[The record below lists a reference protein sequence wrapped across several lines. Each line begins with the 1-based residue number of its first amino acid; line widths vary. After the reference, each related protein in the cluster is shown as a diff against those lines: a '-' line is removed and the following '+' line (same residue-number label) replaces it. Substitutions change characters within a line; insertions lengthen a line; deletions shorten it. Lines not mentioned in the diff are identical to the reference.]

1 MKKFIL
7 VLLFNLITGI
17 NSYSQPTA
25 IAAQIS
31 YNGSFASGTY
41 MVYRAWNN
49 YNISLN
55 TLRKPLI
62 FVEGFDPNNEFE
74 FDPNN
79 LNPDVTDLYDI
90 IDQGGLA
97 SSLHVNG
104 YDIVILNFSN
114 GGDYIQR
121 NAFLLV
127 ELINQINAQKPNTE
141 PLVVVGYSMGGLV
154 ARYALTYMEQ
164 HGMDHKTRLYVS
176 FDSPHK
182 GAHVPVGLQEL
193 ALGFDYPVYLQMF
206 PKLAKSL
213 NLFKATAAKQ
223 MLKYRLTSFDQA
235 SGEISI
241 NSDYLTFF
249 SELNSLNSC
258 NGFPQNC
265 RNIAISLGNWNGR
278 PQRSNLDYDH
288 DGNKDFQ
295 HSAMPMID
303 INIPVGTGGS
313 VSLLNITPC
322 QAVAAASFEARVST
336 IYSDNY
342 PYFSTRSTSFWNL
355 GSWFCT
361 QYWYINP
368 NNNPFLPLYS
378 TTKVWNYN
386 NHEAMDFAPGSYSP
400 IGGMIV
406 DGLNKQI
413 NCSFAYISNNTFIP
427 TVSALCFDT
436 DNLFYDIG
444 NDANKQNKNPFDAIY
459 GLSSDNLSHLSD
471 QTKNAGLVSWL
482 LNQISTNYPKIKG
495 CCYNLP
501 TTLSLSGPSFVC
513 SSNSTF
519 TVNNLPSGCSVA
531 WSSSSNLSLS
541 YASGNTATYIA
552 NGSGNGWVQATIANS
567 CSSIPL
573 PKISVTVGNSTPSI
587 SAQQISAS
595 GEPTTVEFTAT
606 AYSNATYNWYVNGI
620 LQQNEINNVFDLY
633 FPCRVTKTVKC
644 SLTNF
649 CGTSAFSNS
658 IAPTGEC
665 TRIANYSVSP
675 NPASSM
681 VTLSVANTN
690 KIADSAMITY
700 SSFDFVR
707 VFDLQGNLKKFL
719 KYSKTINA
727 SINIADLKR
736 GVYIFEIGNNEYT
749 EKHQVIINK

>member
-1 MKKFIL
+1 MKLTF
-7 VLLFNLITGI
+7 VFLFSFFVTTLCFGQTTITASI
-17 NSYSQPTA
+17 P
-25 IAAQIS
+25 
-31 YNGSFASGTY
+31 YNGSKASGTY

-49 YNISLN
+49 YNIPL
-55 TLRKPLI
+55 TGLRKPLI
-62 FVEGFDPNNEFE
+62 FVEGFDPNNIFD
-74 FDPNN
+74 FDPQH
-79 LNPDVTDLYDI
+79 LNSKTVTDLYGI
-90 IDQGGLA
+90 IDQSNLA
-97 SSLHVNG
+97 SSLHANG
-104 YDIVILNFSN
+104 YDIVILNFNN

-164 HGMDHKTRLYVS
+164 HGMNHKTRLYVS

-193 ALGFDYPVYLQMF
+193 ALGFDYPAYLLMF
-206 PKLAKSL
+206 PDLAKSL
-213 NLFKATAAKQ
+213 NMFKAPAAKQ

-235 SGEISI
+235 SGDIPI

-258 NGFPQNC
+258 SGFPQNC

-278 PQRSNLDYDH
+278 PQRSNLDYDN
-288 DGNKDFQ
+288 DGNDDFQ
-295 HSAMPMID
+295 HSAMPMVD
-303 INIPVGTGGS
+303 INIPRGTGGS

-322 QAVAAASFEARVST
+322 QAVATFGFEARVSR

-342 PYFSTRSTSFWNL
+342 PYFSSRSTSFWNL

-361 QYWYINP
+361 QYWYVNP

-378 TTKVWNYN
+378 TTKAWSYY

-406 DGLNKQI
+406 DGLNAQI

-459 GLSSDNLSHLSD
+459 GLSTDNSSHLSN
-471 QTKNAGLVSWL
+471 QTSNVGLINWL
-482 LNQISTNYPKIKG
+482 VNQISTNYPKVKG

-501 TTLSLSGPSFVC
+501 STLSLSGPSFVC

-519 TVNNLPSGCSVA
+519 TVNNLPSGCSVT

-541 YASGNTATYIA
+541 YASGNTATYIG
-552 NGSGNGWVQATIANS
+552 NGSGGGWIRATVTSFCCSVNLPQKSVWVGPPTLPVIDGASSISCGGTDLYTESNHTSVQWSISSPFRIMGGLSGYKCNVQAPS
-567 CSSIPL
+567 ESSIAWL
-573 PKISVTVGNSTPSI
+573 YATASNTCGSSRGELEISVNCD
-587 SAQQISAS
+587 
-595 GEPTTVEFTAT
+595 
-606 AYSNATYNWYVNGI
+606 Y
-620 LQQNEINNVFDLY
+620 
-633 FPCRVTKTVKC
+633 
-644 SLTNF
+644 
-649 CGTSAFSNS
+649 
-658 IAPTGEC
+658 
-665 TRIANYSVSP
+665 YSVFP
-675 NPASSM
+675 NPASSE
-681 VTLSVANTN
+681 VTISQQSKKFIANSDKKN
-690 KIADSAMITY
+690 KPIKS
-700 SSFDFVR
+700 VR
-707 VFDLQGNLKKFL
+707 VVDKFGNTLYFQ
-719 KYSKTINA
+719 KYRSEALESKLNISNFPTGMYIVTINE
-727 SINIADLKR
+727 
-736 GVYIFEIGNNEYT
+736 GVDEESHT
-749 EKHQVIINK
+749 IIKQ

>member
-1 MKKFIL
+1 MKRLLFL
-7 VLLFNLITGI
+7 TFLEVLLVGNSLGQPFTITSSI
-17 NSYSQPTA
+17 P
-25 IAAQIS
+25 
-31 YNGSFASGTY
+31 YNGSVAGGTY
-41 MVYRAWNN
+41 LIYRNRYT
-49 YNISLN
+49 YNITMSN
-55 TLRKPLI
+55 IRKPLI
-62 FVEGFDPNNEFE
+62 FVEGFDPNCEFG
-74 FDPNN
+74 FNPNY
-79 LNPDVTDLYDI
+79 LNPDVKDLYRI
-90 IDQGGLA
+90 IDQGSLA

-104 YDIVILNFSN
+104 YDIIILNFNN

-193 ALGFDYPVYLQMF
+193 ALGFDYPAYLQMF
-206 PKLAKSL
+206 PDLAKSL
-213 NLFKATAAKQ
+213 NMFKAPAAKQ
-223 MLKYRLTSFDQA
+223 MLKYRLTSFEQENGD
-235 SGEISI
+235 IPI

-258 NGFPQNC
+258 SGFPQNC

-278 PQRSNLDYDH
+278 PQRSNLDYDN
-288 DGNKDFQ
+288 DGNDDFQ
-295 HSAMPMID
+295 HSAMPMVD
-303 INIPVGTGGS
+303 INIPRGTGGS

-322 QAVAAASFEARVST
+322 QAVATFGFEARVST

-342 PYFSTRSTSFWNL
+342 PYFSSRGTSFWNL

-361 QYWYINP
+361 QYWYVNP

-378 TTKVWNYN
+378 TTKAWYYY

-406 DGLNKQI
+406 DGLNAQI

-459 GLSSDNLSHLSD
+459 GLSTDNSSHLSD
-471 QTKNAGLVSWL
+471 QTANAGLVSWL
-482 LNQISTNYPKIKG
+482 LNQISTNYPKVKG

-513 SSNSTF
+513 SYNSTF

-531 WSSSSNLSLS
+531 WSNSSNLSLS

-552 NGSGNGWVQATIANS
+552 NGSGSGWVQATIANS

-573 PKISVTVGNSTPSI
+573 TKISVTVGNSTPSI

-606 AYSNATYNWYVNGI
+606 AYSNATYNWYVNGV
-620 LQQNEINNVFDLY
+620 LQQNEINNVSDLY

-644 SLTNF
+644 SLTNS

-658 IAPTGEC
+658 IGQTGEC
-665 TRIANYSVSP
+665 IRALSYSVSP
-675 NPASSM
+675 NPASST
-681 VTLSVANTN
+681 VTLTVVSIKTL
-690 KIADSAMITY
+690 ADSAHITY

-707 VFDLQGNLKKFL
+707 VFDLQGNLKKNL
-719 KYSKTINA
+719 KFSKTRST
-727 SINIADLKR
+727 SINVNDLKE
-736 GVYIFEIGNNEYT
+736 GTYIFEIGVDMNS
-749 EKHQVIINK
+749 EKHQVIIRK